1 MWFGE
6 SEKII
11 KKIFTNYRKLCQEA
25 ERHKENT
32 PILLFN
38 EADALISK
46 RKDVTSGNCAQT
58 ENAIQNILLEEIEKL
73 PLEERQRRNR
83 IYDHYAPEDR

>member
-6 SEKII
+6 SEKIV
-11 KKIFTNYRKLCQEA
+11 KKIFTNYRKLCQTA
-25 ERHKENT
+25 ERRHENT

-46 RKDVTSGNCAQT
+46 QMEKQVESCAFSDM
-58 ENAIQNILLEEIEKL
+58 
-73 PLEERQRRNR
+73 R
-83 IYDHYAPEDR
+83 IME